1 MLKNPKITKI
11 TSFPQTPKE
20 PWSSPKLVDFGNMH
34 QLLPSVKEVAVV
46 SRSLPRTRPQ
56 HSLIGFSMFYINT
69 KVLHHSMIHL
79 KFCIKILK
87 ITLLGK
93 RLFKNSLFLR
103 SFFLPWLLQRSRD
116 PAFGG
121 IYRSAPCLHALRS
134 LSLPGQPGNLKQQCM
149 LKQKQNK
156 NPKIITT
163 KNWIKKEKHIYFNSK
178 TGTRNIFLLLEG
190 QVSTQLSP

>member
-1 MLKNPKITKI
+1 
-11 TSFPQTPKE
+11 
-20 PWSSPKLVDFGNMH
+20 MH

-69 KVLHHSMIHL
+69 KVLHYSMIHL

-93 RLFKNSLFLR
+93 CFFKNSLFLR
-103 SFFLPWLLQRSRD
+103 SFFFPWLLQRLSD
-116 PAFGG
+116 PTFRGA
-121 IYRSAPCLHALRS
+121 IYRSSPLLHALSS

-149 LKQKQNK
+149 LK
-156 NPKIITT
+156 T
-163 KNWIKKEKHIYFNSK
+163 KTK
-178 TGTRNIFLLLEG
+178 
-190 QVSTQLSP
+190 